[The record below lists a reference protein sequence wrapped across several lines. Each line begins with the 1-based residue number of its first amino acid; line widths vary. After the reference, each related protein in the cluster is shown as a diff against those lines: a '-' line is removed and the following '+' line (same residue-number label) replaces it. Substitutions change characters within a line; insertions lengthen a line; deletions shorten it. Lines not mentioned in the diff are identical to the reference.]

1 MYRFGLIGYPIAHSL
16 SPWIH
21 KEFMK
26 RTHIDGD
33 YEIYEINPEGAFSEK
48 INAFRQKE
56 LHGFN
61 ITVPYK
67 QKIIPF
73 LDEVDYTAKAIGAVN
88 TVRNKDGK
96 WIGYNT
102 DGIGYV
108 RSLKSKYPRL
118 FSKADRRALILG
130 AGGAARG
137 IYAALQDAGFTTID
151 IANRTKE
158 KALDIIRLYQVQS
171 QVMPLE
177 SVEKQIDQYDVV
189 IQTTSV
195 GMKPYADKSIIE
207 IKNTKPNDT
216 IVSDIIYQPIET
228 NLLTQAKCYGF
239 SLHFGHTMLLYQA
252 QYAYEIWTGI
262 KPPMERMDQ
271 ELQLILEGR

>member
-26 RTHIDGD
+26 RTHIDGE
-33 YEIYEINPEGAFSEK
+33 YEIYEINPEGSFSEK
-48 INAFRQKE
+48 INAFRKKE

-73 LDEVDYTAKAIGAVN
+73 LDEVDHTAKAIGAVN
-88 TVRNKDGK
+88 TVRNKNGK

>member
-26 RTHIDGD
+26 RTHIDGE
-33 YEIYEINPEGAFSEK
+33 YEIYEINPEGSFSEK

-73 LDEVDYTAKAIGAVN
+73 LDEVDHTAKAIGAVN
-88 TVRNKDGK
+88 TVRNKNGK

>member
-1 MYRFGLIGYPIAHSL
+1 MIGYPIAHSL

-26 RTHIDGD
+26 RTHIDGE
-33 YEIYEINPEGAFSEK
+33 YEIYEINPEGSFSEK

-73 LDEVDYTAKAIGAVN
+73 LDEVDHTAKAIGAVN
-88 TVRNKDGK
+88 TVRNKNGK